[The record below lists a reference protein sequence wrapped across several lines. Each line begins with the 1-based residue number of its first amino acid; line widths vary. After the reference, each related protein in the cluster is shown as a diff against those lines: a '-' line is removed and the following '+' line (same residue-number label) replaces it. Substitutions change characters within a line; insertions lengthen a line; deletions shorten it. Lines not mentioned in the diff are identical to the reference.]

1 MIWKGWQIKD
11 WRAAIR
17 CQYSYWPALLA
28 RCSPFFRPQPSVLF
42 HFRLHW
48 LTQSAKYQHPLHQ
61 ISLSPFS
68 SRFLFRLFLT
78 ISSVNCCLRIRMPLL
93 IFPNWESISWVRRWS
108 PCPSRLTQAGTS
120 FGPVSFFWVNSCL
133 ILSGSLQLLLHAS
146 LLLPIRQR

>member
-1 MIWKGWQIKD
+1 MERLTNQRLAGS
-11 WRAAIR
+11 
-17 CQYSYWPALLA
+17 YSLSIFLLA
-28 RCSPFFRPQPSVLF
+28 CSAGSMFSFFRPQPSILF
-42 HFRLHW
+42 HFWFHW
-48 LTQSAKYQHPLHQ
+48 LAQSAKYQHPLHQ
-61 ISLSPFS
+61 ISLPPFS
-68 SRFLFRLFLT
+68 HRFRFRLSLT
-78 ISSVNCCLRIRMPLL
+78 NRSVSFHLRIRMPLL